1 MSEPGPD
8 GSPRSDFGHLPFDHS
23 TARSRARRQAGAVR
37 LPGGLTLRAL
47 IPNAITASALCFG
60 LTGIRFA
67 ITAAGGHDAGPVAGT
82 VAGLAPSAGGLPLDD
97 WEKAVL
103 AVLLAGVLDGIDGR
117 IARLLKAQSRF
128 GAELDSLSDAISF
141 GVAPALILFLWS
153 LQDLPRLGWF
163 AALAFAICCVLRLAR
178 FNARIDMVDQPHKS
192 AGFLTGVPAP
202 AGAGLAFL
210 PLFLWLATG
219 NDLFREPVF
228 VGCWLVL
235 IAFLLISSLA
245 TLSWTSLRPRRSV
258 RLELIAGIALVGVA
272 LMTETWLTLVAID
285 AAYLLLIPYGV
296 WRYARVKRLRA
307 ASPSAA
313 PGPGPS
319 PAP

>member
-1 MSEPGPD
+1 VIEPGA
-8 GSPRSDFGHLPFDHS
+8 GESRLRS
-23 TARSRARRQAGAVR
+23 GAVR

-67 ITAAGGHDAGPVAGT
+67 ITAASGGQPPEA
-82 VAGLAPSAGGLPLDD
+82 SASGLPLDD
-97 WEKAVL
+97 WQKAVL

-163 AALAFAICCVLRLAR
+163 ASLAFAICCVLRLAR

-210 PLFLWLATG
+210 PMFLWLATG
-219 NDLFREPVF
+219 REEFRDPLF
-228 VGCWLVL
+228 VGGWLVL

-258 RLELIAGIALVGVA
+258 RLEFIAGIALVCAA
-272 LMTETWLTLVAID
+272 LLTEPWLTLVAID

-296 WRYARVKRLRA
+296 WRYARVKRQRA
-307 ASPSAA
+307 AHSAA
-313 PGPGPS
+313 SVPS
-319 PAP
+319 QPKP